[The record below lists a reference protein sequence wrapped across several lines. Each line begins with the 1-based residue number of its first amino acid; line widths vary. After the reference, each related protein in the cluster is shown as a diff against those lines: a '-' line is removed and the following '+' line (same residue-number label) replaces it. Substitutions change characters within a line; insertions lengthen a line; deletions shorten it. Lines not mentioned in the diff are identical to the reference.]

1 MLIYPRNTIF
11 IIILCMALVTYLPR
25 LFPILLLSR
34 RKLPPRLK
42 IWLSYIPVAV
52 LASLLG
58 PVLFLADG
66 RLTLHPAPNPYFWA
80 ALPSLAVAL
89 LTKNMFLT
97 ILIGMAG
104 VALLRLF
111 AGV

>member
-1 MLIYPRNTIF
+1 MSAYPRNTIF

-25 LFPILLLSR
+25 LLPILLLSR
-34 RKLPPRLK
+34 RKLPPQVK
-42 IWLSYIPVAV
+42 TWLAYIPAAV

-66 RLTLHPAPNPYFWA
+66 RLTLHPVPNPYFWA

-111 AGV
+111 TGV